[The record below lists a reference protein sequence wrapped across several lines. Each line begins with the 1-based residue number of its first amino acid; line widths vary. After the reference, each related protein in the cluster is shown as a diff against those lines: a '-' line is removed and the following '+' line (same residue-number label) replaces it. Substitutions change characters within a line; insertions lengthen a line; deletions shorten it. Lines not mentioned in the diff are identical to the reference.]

1 MKLDTPSR
9 HTRRFSNA
17 QLFALCVLIW
27 GTTWYAIVHQIGHA
41 SPEVGVTLRFALA
54 GVVVLLWARWRGEKL
69 GGDVTVHALVAL
81 QGVCMYS
88 LSYLCTYH
96 AEKHVPSGLVAVGY
110 SLSPLISGTAAWAL
124 WRHPLGLRFVLGG
137 LLGVVGVALIF
148 WPELGAASQ
157 RESAGLGLVL
167 TLSAVA
173 FSAAGSL
180 AASRNEK
187 FRLLFWPAMGWSL
200 MYGALCSAV
209 LLLLQGQGAGLLHLP
224 TAWDWWVSLVYLAL
238 AGTVLTFS
246 AYLTLQQRLGPGK
259 AATVGVMVP
268 VLALLIST
276 ALEGYRPQ
284 LWTLAGVLLAL
295 FGNRLMLRSGPKAR
309 AGASPPDGRKSH
321 ADSLDPLPS
330 KASS

>member
-1 MKLDTPSR
+1 MTLR
-9 HTRRFSNA
+9 HTPRFSNA

-27 GTTWYAIVHQIGHA
+27 GTTWYAIVHQIGLA
-41 SPEVGVTLRFALA
+41 TPEVGVTLRFALA

-69 GGDVTVHALVAL
+69 AGGVAVHALVAL

-124 WRHPLGLRFVLGG
+124 WRHALSLQFLLGGVLGVG
-137 LLGVVGVALIF
+137 GVALIF

-157 RESAGLGLVL
+157 RDSAGLGLVL
-167 TLSAVA
+167 TLAAVTL
-173 FSAAGSL
+173 SAAGSL
-180 AASRNEK
+180 LASRNARFK
-187 FRLLFWPAMGWSL
+187 LLFWPAMGVSL
-200 MYGALCSAV
+200 MYGAACSLV
-209 LLLLQGQGAGLLHLP
+209 LLLLQGQGGHLLHLP
-224 TAWDWWVSLVYLAL
+224 TAWDWWASLVYLAL

-259 AATVGVMVP
+259 AATVGVMTP

-276 ALEGYRPQ
+276 LLEGYKPQ
-284 LWTLAGVLLAL
+284 LITLAGVLMAL
-295 FGNRLMLRSGPKAR
+295 LGNVLMLKRR
-309 AGASPPDGRKSH
+309 AEQADGRKSG
-321 ADSLDPLPS
+321 ADSVEPLPS
-330 KASS
+330 KAPS

>member
-1 MKLDTPSR
+1 MTVDLPQ
-9 HTRRFSNA
+9 RFSNT

-27 GTTWYAIVHQIGHA
+27 GTTWYAIVHQIAHA
-41 SPEVGVTLRFALA
+41 TPEVGVTLRFALA
-54 GVVVLLWARWRGEKL
+54 GVVVLWWARWRGEKL
-69 GGDVTVHALVAL
+69 GCGVAVHALVAL

-124 WRHPLGLRFVLGG
+124 WRHPLTGRFLLGGVLGAG
-137 LLGVVGVALIF
+137 GVALIF

-157 RESAGLGLVL
+157 RDSAGLGLVL
-167 TLSAVA
+167 TLLAVTL
-173 FSAAGSL
+173 SAAGSL
-180 AASRNEK
+180 LASRNEK
-187 FRLLFWPAMGWSL
+187 FKLLFWPAMGGSL
-200 MYGALCSAV
+200 MYGAACSAL
-209 LLLLQGQGAGLLHLP
+209 LLLLQGQGAQLLHLP
-224 TAWDWWVSLVYLAL
+224 TAWDWWGSLVYLAL

-259 AATVGVMVP
+259 AATVGVMTP

-284 LWTLAGVLLAL
+284 LWTLAGVLLAI
-295 FGNRLMLRSGPKAR
+295 FGNRMMLRSGAKTSTGTTP
-309 AGASPPDGRKSH
+309 SDGRKLH
-321 ADSLDPLPS
+321 ANSSDPLPS